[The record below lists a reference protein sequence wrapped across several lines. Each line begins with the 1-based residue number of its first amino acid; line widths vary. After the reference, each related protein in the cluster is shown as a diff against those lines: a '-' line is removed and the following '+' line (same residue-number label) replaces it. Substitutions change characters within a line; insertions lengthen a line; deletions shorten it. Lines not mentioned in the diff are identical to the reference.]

1 MSAPTRPLEGLRVL
15 DFSHIWA
22 GPICGRIL
30 GDLGADVI
38 KIEGPGRYDGMR
50 NLFLMANDTDDDYW
64 NRSGFFQN
72 RNQNKRGI
80 AIDLTTEEGRDLI
93 RGLVPHADVVVE
105 NFTPRVMPALGLGY
119 KRLADLNPGLV
130 MIAMSGYGAA
140 GPYSRFGAIG
150 LSLDGS
156 TGLSASNGHPG
167 DRPEKSGSAFLDPFA
182 GVAGA
187 AAVMAALLERE
198 RTGRGQFIDLSQHE
212 GGINFVGGYVV
223 EHGRS
228 GREPERRGSRSDRF
242 APQGFYPCDGDE
254 QWLYLSLRDEP
265 GWRALCEELGVPALC
280 EEPGFGSAAER
291 LARHDA
297 LDARLAERTR
307 LREKRELMAAL
318 QERGLIAA
326 ALLDGAEVL
335 NDPHL
340 AVRDTFESI
349 DVGTPP
355 RPYPSQRALPA
366 RFDGFEPRRA
376 GPAPRLGEHNREV
389 LGGLLGLDES
399 QLARLETEG
408 VIGTEPRFAI
418 PVEQQRD
425 IIRYPLAMWVGL
437 GSVRWL
443 APDGSHGLAPGEPQ
457 PEESQPGVAGS

>member
-1 MSAPTRPLEGLRVL
+1 MSSVSRPLEGIRVL

-22 GPICGRIL
+22 GPICARIL
-30 GDLGADVI
+30 GDLGAEVI
-38 KIEGPGRYDGMR
+38 KVEGPGRYDGMR

-80 AIDLTTEEGRDLI
+80 AIDLTTEEGRELI
-93 RGLVPHADVVVE
+93 RGMAPNVDVVVE
-105 NFTPRVMPALGLGY
+105 NFTPRVMPAFGLGY
-119 KRLADLNPGLV
+119 DRLAALNPGIV
-130 MIAMSGYGAA
+130 MISMSGYGAN

-156 TGLSASNGHPG
+156 SGLSASNGHPG
-167 DRPEKSGSAFLDPFA
+167 DRPEKSGSAFLDPFG
-182 GVAGA
+182 GVSGA

-212 GGINFVGGYVV
+212 GGMNFVGGYVV

-228 GREPERRGSRSDRF
+228 GREPERRGSRSDRH
-242 APQGFYPCDGDE
+242 APQGVYPCDGDGH
-254 QWLYLSLRDEP
+254 WIYLSVRAEVE
-265 GWRALCEELGVPALC
+265 WRELCEELGTPALAG
-280 EEPGFGSAAER
+280 EAGFGSAAER
-291 LARHDA
+291 LMRHDE
-297 LDARLAERTR
+297 LDERIAGRTR
-307 LREKRELMAAL
+307 RRERRELMAAL
-318 QERGLIAA
+318 QARGVIAA

-340 AVRDTFESI
+340 AARDTFESI

-366 RFDGFEPRRA
+366 RFDGFEPRPA

-389 LGGLLGLDES
+389 LGDLLGLGDPE
-399 QLARLETEG
+399 LERLEAEG
-408 VIGTEPRFAI
+408 VIGSEPRFAI
-418 PVEQQRD
+418 PVEQQRE

-443 APDGSHGLAPGEPQ
+443 APDGSHGLAPDEP
-457 PEESQPGVAGS
+457 PAGGG

>member
-1 MSAPTRPLEGLRVL
+1 MSTPKRPLEGLRVL

-22 GPICGRIL
+22 GPICARIL
-30 GDLGADVI
+30 GDLGADII
-38 KIEGPGRYDGMR
+38 KIEGPGRYDSMR
-50 NLFLMANDTDDDYW
+50 NLFLMDNDTDDDYW

-80 AIDLTTEEGRDLI
+80 AIDLTTDAGRKLV
-93 RGLVPHADVVVE
+93 RGMMPHTDVVIE
-105 NFTPRVMPALGLGY
+105 NFTPRVMPAFGLGY
-119 KRLADLNPGLV
+119 DQLAELNPGIV
-130 MIAMSGYGAA
+130 MISMSGYGST

-182 GVAGA
+182 GISSA

-198 RTGRGQFIDLSQHE
+198 RTGHGQFIDLSQHE

-223 EHGRS
+223 EYGRS
-228 GREPERRGSRSDRF
+228 GHEPKRRGSRSDRH
-242 APQGFYPCDGDE
+242 APQGIYPCNGDE
-254 QWLYLSLRDEP
+254 QWIYLSVRDEP
-265 GWRALCEELGVPALC
+265 GWHVLCEELGLDTLTV
-280 EEPGFGSAAER
+280 EPDFDSAAGR
-291 LARHDA
+291 LKRHDDI
-297 LDARLAERTR
+297 DARLAERTR
-307 LREKRELMAAL
+307 LREKHELMVAL
-318 QERGLIAA
+318 QRRGVIAA

-340 AVRDTFESI
+340 AARNTFESI
-349 DVGTPP
+349 NVGTPP

-366 RFDGFEPRRA
+366 RFDTFEPRPA

-389 LGGLLGLDES
+389 LGELLNLDES
-399 QLARLETEG
+399 ELSRLETEG

-425 IIRYPLAMWVGL
+425 IIRYPLSMWVGL

-443 APDGSHGLAPGEPQ
+443 APDGSHGLAPSELKPKMV
-457 PEESQPGVAGS
+457 E

>member
-1 MSAPTRPLEGLRVL
+1 MSAPARPLEGIRVL

-22 GPICGRIL
+22 GPICARIL

-38 KIEGPGRYDGMR
+38 KVEGPGRFDGMR

-80 AIDLTTEEGRDLI
+80 AVDLRTEAGRDLI
-93 RGLVPHADVVVE
+93 RRMAPQVDVVVE
-105 NFTPRVMPALGLGY
+105 NFTPRVMPAFGLGY
-119 KRLADLNPGLV
+119 DRLAELNPRLV
-130 MIAMSGYGAA
+130 MISMSGYGST
-140 GPYSRFGAIG
+140 GPYSQFGAIG

-156 TGLSASNGHPG
+156 CGLAATNGHPG

-182 GVAGA
+182 GVSGA

-212 GGINFVGGYVV
+212 GGMNFVGGAVV

-228 GREPERRGSRSDRF
+228 GREPERRGSRSDRH
-242 APQGFYPCDGDE
+242 APQGVYPCAGE
-254 QWLYLSLRDEP
+254 GHWIYVSVRDEAQ
-265 GWRALCEELGVPALC
+265 WSSLCEELGA
-280 EEPGFGSAAER
+280 PGLAAEARFGSAAGR
-291 LARHDA
+291 LARHDE
-297 LDARLAERTR
+297 LDERLSRYTRRRER
-307 LREKRELMAAL
+307 RELMEAL
-318 QERGLIAA
+318 QARGVIAA

-335 NDPHL
+335 SDAHL
-340 AVRDTFESI
+340 RARDTFEWI

-366 RFDGFEPRRA
+366 RFDGFEPRPA

-389 LGGLLGLDES
+389 LAELLGIDDGELE
-399 QLARLETEG
+399 RLQEAG
-408 VIGTEPRFAI
+408 IVGSEPRFAL

-425 IIRYPLAMWVGL
+425 LIRYPLEMWVNI

-443 APDGSHGLAPGEPQ
+443 APDGSRGLGTDDEPAGGE
-457 PEESQPGVAGS
+457 GA